1 MNKQNIILIGGG
13 GHCKSCIDVIEL
25 ENKYQIE
32 GILDVKEKIGEK
44 ILKYLI
50 VGTDDEIPNY
60 VQKGYLFLVTVGH
73 IKSADLRK
81 YLFNKVKVA
90 KGKFATIISPTA
102 HVSNHATIRNG
113 TIIMHQTIINADSL
127 VGENTI
133 INNKALV
140 EHGCRIGNNCHIS
153 TASVINGDC
162 IIGDETFVGS
172 GAILKQGISIA
183 PKCVIGAGSVVTK
196 NITEPCV
203 YVGIPAKK
211 IK

>member
-1 MNKQNIILIGGG
+1 MNKQKLILIGGG

-44 ILKYLI
+44 ILKQPI

-73 IKSADLRK
+73 IQNADLRK

-90 KGKFATIISPTA
+90 KGKFATIVSPLA
-102 HVSNHATIRNG
+102 HVSNHATTKNG
-113 TIIMHQTIINADSL
+113 TIIMHQAIINTDSL
-127 VGENTI
+127 IGENTI

-140 EHGCRIGNNCHIS
+140 EHGCKIGNNCHIS

-162 IIGDETFVGS
+162 TVGNETFVGS
-172 GAILKQGISIA
+172 GVILKQGVSIA
-183 PKCVIGAGSVVTK
+183 PKCIIGAGSVVTK
-196 NITEPCV
+196 DITEPGV
-203 YVGIPAKK
+203 YVGIPARK